1 VCMCMRLRLSCHY
14 PSHNLNFFLQT
25 AISADNRMGIK
36 EKIRASVVNNGGSTN
51 LEAAVLEGLA
61 TPNASVIFV
70 TDGLANMG
78 TLQTSAAL
86 IKLARAHPNYKTC
99 TVNTLGLQSSQRV
112 DAHGN
117 HVRVKSPLNAVL
129 LKALAMDTN
138 GAFRLAADTESIAA
152 FVGDAMGG
160 HIFRVYDRVD
170 LRAKSSSGHS
180 GKVLEVPHAGF
191 VVRTDRPTQAV
202 VQWPKEAMGT
212 LHVTAEAMPANSALG
227 LTTTSIAAEGIASP
241 SQAAIVVKFLAG
253 LAYEKGI
260 ISPELI
266 AATEEMA
273 ASFPELLPLA
283 ISLREPRAPPK
294 DIEDIEEVDR
304 VQRAYNYTSLGAA
317 DTTPGVEDLRQTVR
331 ILSQQQGGGGG
342 GGGGGGNG
350 DGDGSALAP

>member
-1 VCMCMRLRLSCHY
+1 M
-14 PSHNLNFFLQT
+14 
-25 AISADNRMGIK
+25 
-36 EKIRASVVNNGGSTN
+36 VNNGGSTN

-86 IKLARAHPNYKTC
+86 IKLARAHPHYKTC
-99 TVNTLGLQSSQRV
+99 TVNTLGLQSGHRV
-112 DAHGN
+112 DAQGN

-170 LRAKSSSGHS
+170 LRAKSSSGHI

-212 LHVTAEAMPANSALG
+212 LHVTTEAMPASGALG

-241 SQAAIVVKFLAG
+241 SQVATVVKFLAG
-253 LAYEKGI
+253 LAYEKGGV
-260 ISPELI
+260 ISPDLI
-266 AATEEMA
+266 AATEELA

-294 DIEDIEEVDR
+294 DIEDSDEVDR

-317 DTTPGVEDLRQTVR
+317 DTTPGVENLRQTAR
-331 ILSQQQGGGGG
+331 ILSQQQGCGGG

-350 DGDGSALAP
+350 DGSALAP